1 MDEDFPT
8 ILETDHFFT
17 DPSLTEPFPKHADP
31 PASVMPL
38 SHMSILFHL
47 QTAMRSRAVH
57 GLATRGAWT
66 PQEDV
71 LLTTAVAQLGPRRW
85 VAIAKF
91 VQSRTPKQ
99 CRERWF
105 DRIAP
110 GIRREPFEPWEDAI
124 IRESQGEMG
133 NHWSR
138 IAQRIPGRSSCA
150 VKNRWYSGLR
160 NQAPPHAQ
168 LEMEK
173 RTPCPL

>member
-8 ILETDHFFT
+8 FLEPDHPFA
-17 DPSLTEPFPKHADP
+17 DSSLPEPFSKHSDAR
-31 PASVMPL
+31 PAFQLPTNSAMSSNPMSVFL
-38 SHMSILFHL
+38 HL
-47 QTAMRSRAVH
+47 QSAAQ

-66 PQEDV
+66 SQEDT
-71 LLTTAVAQLGPRRW
+71 LLATAVSRLGPRKW

-91 VQSRTPKQ
+91 VQSRSPKQ

-105 DRIAP
+105 DRLAP

-124 IRESQGEMG
+124 IRESQGELG

-138 IAQRIPGRSSCA
+138 IAQRIPGRSPCA

-168 LEMEK
+168 LDIG
-173 RTPCPL
+173 